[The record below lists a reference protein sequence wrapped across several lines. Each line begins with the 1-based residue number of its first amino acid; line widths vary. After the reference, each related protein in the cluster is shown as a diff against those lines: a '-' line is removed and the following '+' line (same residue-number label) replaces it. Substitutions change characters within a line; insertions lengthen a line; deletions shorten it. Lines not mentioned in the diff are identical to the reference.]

1 MEISWVGFGAVV
13 MVSAVISIFSFVNER
28 RLIYPVD
35 DFGLLQ
41 LCVGPFLSLHAT
53 RFGNG
58 SCYILMLGGILTC

>member
-28 RLIYPVD
+28 RPIYPVD

-41 LCVGPFLSLHAT
+41 LYVGPFFYHCMLHGLVMV
-53 RFGNG
+53 RVI
-58 SCYILMLGGILTC
+58 YL